1 MGRDGAGSAPRA
13 GPAAGG
19 GGDAAAPCYH
29 GNVAPQELVE
39 SRQSGAGRLRRVEA
53 LAPAARRGTTAGGCR
68 LLAAEMQALQADWRQ
83 WEESARRSQ
92 GGLRDTLS
100 QMALSEREFAAQ
112 AGRLEEA
119 VRRLGGQLAAW
130 AQGMA
135 PADGR
140 STDAEVVES
149 WRKEKVR
156 ACLFS

>member
-1 MGRDGAGSAPRA
+1 MWRPAG
-13 GPAAGG
+13 
-19 GGDAAAPCYH
+19 YH

-39 SRQSGAGRLRRVEA
+39 SRQSGAGRLGRVEA
-53 LAPAARRGTTAGGCR
+53 LAPAARRGTTAGGCQ

-92 GGLRDTLS
+92 AGLRDVLS

-119 VRRLGGQLAAW
+119 VRRLAGQLAAW
-130 AQGMA
+130 AQGLA
-135 PADGR
+135 PADSR